1 LSGGS
6 EVIGWQRQRPAV
18 AAPGDVEAGRYS
30 GTHQKEKRGEADE
43 WACLNLKFKQNPNLL
58 QI

>member
-1 LSGGS
+1 
-6 EVIGWQRQRPAV
+6 V
-18 AAPGDVEAGRYS
+18 APGDVEAGRYS
-30 GTHQKEKRGEADE
+30 GAHQKEKRGEADE